1 MSIQRWFPWGLTSLI
16 LLPKGLSSVSSST
29 TVRKHQFFGAQPSLR
44 SNSLTSVRDY
54 RKSVA
59 LTRWTFLGKVTS
71 LLFNTLSRF
80 VIAFLPLI
88 SSLQS
93 LSTVILEP
101 KKIKSVT
108 LPLFLPSLCHEVMGP
123 DAVILVFWM
132 LSFKSAIGASQL
144 ALVVKN
150 PSANAEDIRDMGSIP
165 VSGTFPGGGHSNPLQ
180 YSCLESSMGRGAWQ
194 TTVHGIT
201 KSQTRLSDLACMQA
215 SSFTLL
221 FPTFS
226 LPFSSLSPRA
236 IAGVSE
242 WSFRPGAETWGL
254 ERKELDQVV
263 CPGHLQVVTHPR
275 SCNTG
280 PLSHETGPLWG
291 GEIKKKTSILRPIG
305 GNGCHR
311 AVVVWGDIPAQ
322 GASTVVQWEKAGLP
336 GWILPPLVM
345 SRDHVLAGPAS
356 SSFCNSRIWGP
367 PWWLRGKDSAWNAGD
382 TGAIP
387 GPGRSPGEGS
397 GNPLQYSCLE
407 NSMNRGDWWVTVH
420 GVAKEPDT
428 TYRQTTEVAASE
440 CCVSV
445 CRTAGRVSPLWTHGP
460 SSLGFL
466 PV

>member
-1 MSIQRWFPWGLTSLI
+1 MDPCQALLTFTLSWICSNSHPLRWWCHPIISSSATLFSFCLQSFPVSGSFPINRLFALSGQSIGALASATVLPVNIQGWFPWGLTSLI

-29 TVRKHQFFGAQPSLR
+29 TVRKHQFFSAQPSLW

-54 RKSVA
+54 WKSIA

-80 VIAFLPLI
+80 VIGFLPRNKHLLI

-108 LPLFLPSLCHEVMGP
+108 LPLFLPSICHEVMGP
-123 DAVILVFWM
+123 HAVILVFLM

-144 ALVVKN
+144 ALVIKN

-165 VSGTFPGGGHSNPLQ
+165 VSGRFPGGGHSNPLQ

-215 SSFTLL
+215 NSFTLL

-226 LPFSSLSPRA
+226 LPFSPLSPRA

-242 WSFRPGAETWGL
+242 WSFRPAAEIWGL

-263 CPGHLQVVTHPR
+263 VCPGHLQVVTHSQ

-291 GEIKKKTSILRPIG
+291 GEIKKKNNILRPIG

-311 AVVVWGDIPAQ
+311 AVVVWGNIPAQ
-322 GASTVVQWEKAGLP
+322 GASTVVQWKKAGLP

-345 SRDHVLAGPAS
+345 SRDHVLAEPAS
-356 SSFCNSRIWGP
+356 SSFCNPRIWGAS
-367 PWWLRGKDSAWNAGD
+367 L
-382 TGAIP
+382 
-387 GPGRSPGEGS
+387 
-397 GNPLQYSCLE
+397 
-407 NSMNRGDWWVTVH
+407 
-420 GVAKEPDT
+420 VA
-428 TYRQTTEVAASE
+428 
-440 CCVSV
+440 
-445 CRTAGRVSPLWTHGP
+445 
-460 SSLGFL
+460 
-466 PV
+466 